1 MSRRASTLLY
11 SCVVY
16 FGFGIITAAIG
27 PLLPDLAKSNG
38 TGLAEIGLVFTGLFL
53 GAVLSQFV
61 AGPIA
66 DRAGRKPV
74 FLFGVVLMVAAT
86 VGLTASRVPALT
98 LAFALLWG
106 IGLGATE
113 LAANVLIAELFA
125 ERSVSALN
133 LLNVFYGLGAFA
145 GPALVSLSWERWHT
159 GMPALWVGAVVLV
172 SQIPVVVRLAEDRA
186 AGLSAAGRTSGEI
199 PAVGAA
205 GVGDVGR
212 GRAVYR
218 SPFLWVLGAALLVY
232 VGTEQ
237 MVGGWA
243 TVYMTRTTAIAISS
257 AALVASGFWIAFTL
271 GRIAAAAVGAR
282 LAPRV
287 VLAASLAEAAAGILL
302 VNLGTGNIGLSIA
315 GFLLTGFGFGPIYPT
330 AIAIIGRFFAGAT
343 GKAIG
348 TAGALGSVGGMV
360 LPFLDGVFIA
370 RLGPAAGAHFAI
382 FAVLGIVVLSALARL
397 ASGRPATPEHAA
409 TPPRAK
415 KGEITA
421 Y

>member
-27 PLLPDLAKSNG
+27 PLLPDLAKING

-53 GAVLSQFV
+53 GAVLSQLV

-74 FLFGVVLMVAAT
+74 FLLGVVLMVAAT

-113 LAANVLIAELFA
+113 LAANVLITELFA

-145 GPALVSLSWERWHT
+145 GPALVSVSWERWHT
-159 GMPALWVGAVVLV
+159 GMPALWVGAVVMV
-172 SQIPVVVRLAEDRA
+172 SQVPFVARLAEDRA
-186 AGLSAAGRTSGEI
+186 AAPSAAGGQDGGI
-199 PAVGAA
+199 GAVGKAA
-205 GVGDVGR
+205 R
-212 GRAVYR
+212 PVYS

-243 TVYMTRTTAIAISS
+243 TVYMTRTTALAITS
-257 AALVASGFWIAFTL
+257 AALVASSFWIAFTF

-287 VLAASLAEAAAGILL
+287 VLAASLAGAAAGILL
-302 VNLGTGNIGLSIA
+302 VNLGAGNIGLSVA

-330 AIAIIGRFFAGAT
+330 AMAIIGRFFAGAS

-360 LPFLDGVFIA
+360 LPFLDGVFIG

-382 FAVLGIVVLSALARL
+382 LAVIGVAALSALALL
-397 ASGRPATPEHAA
+397 ASRRAGSSAHPATPARE
-409 TPPRAK
+409 K
-415 KGEITA
+415 KGEVIA
-421 Y
+421 S